1 MRTEDKSS
9 ITGATE
15 DKSAFQRYKSA
26 TAECA
31 EVAEILLTSV
41 SRSVFSVISVVELRN
56 RLFTGRG

>member
-31 EVAEILLTSV
+31 EVAEKPFRKQCGSV
-41 SRSVFSVISVVELRN
+41 LSVISVVEL
-56 RLFTGRG
+56 